1 MYDDASAGGPPLAVR
16 DASDLPPPITRT
28 TPTTVQYTLTIE
40 EHTAELA
47 DGTTY
52 EFWTFGDAVPGPML
66 RVMQG
71 DTVELT
77 LVNPAENQR
86 SHNIDLHAVNG
97 PGGGAPES
105 IVAPGE
111 SKTFQL
117 PGAQRRRFRL
127 PLVPT
132 ARLGSTLP
140 RGCSAL

>member
-1 MYDDASAGGPPLAVR
+1 
-16 DASDLPPPITRT
+16 
-28 TPTTVQYTLTIE
+28 
-40 EHTAELA
+40 
-47 DGTTY
+47 
-52 EFWTFGDAVPGPML
+52 ML

-86 SHNIDLHAVNG
+86 PHNIDLHAVNG

-111 SKTFQL
+111 SKTFTS
-117 PGAQRRRFRL
+117 RRSTSAL
-127 PLVPT
+127 SSTTAPT